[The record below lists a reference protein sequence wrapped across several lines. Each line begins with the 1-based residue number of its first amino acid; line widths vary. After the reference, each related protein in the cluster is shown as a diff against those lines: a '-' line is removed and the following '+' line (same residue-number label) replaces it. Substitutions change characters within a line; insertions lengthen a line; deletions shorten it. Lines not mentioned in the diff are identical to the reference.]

1 MSESFLANL
10 PRFDRGD
17 HDCTVSLSEPG
28 TLMDAEEISAP
39 AEANSALQEQ
49 MQAVEQTLASLAS
62 ITEQL
67 QQEIRQRAESQMTAL
82 AEKLFPKL
90 GQSFLAEEIAR
101 PLPDLLP
108 ASVADVEIRAEPEL
122 AAALTALIDG
132 SSQLAGCCSVIEDE
146 APGAN
151 RATISWRDGG
161 VDFDFEGLL
170 EACLGRLKAT

>member
-1 MSESFLANL
+1 
-10 PRFDRGD
+10 
-17 HDCTVSLSEPG
+17 
-28 TLMDAEEISAP
+28 
-39 AEANSALQEQ
+39 
-49 MQAVEQTLASLAS
+49 
-62 ITEQL
+62 
-67 QQEIRQRAESQMTAL
+67 MTAL

-90 GQSFLAEEIAR
+90 GESFLAEEIAR
-101 PLPDLLP
+101 HLPDLLP

-132 SSQLAGCCSVIEDE
+132 SVQLAGCCSVIEDE

-170 EACLGRLKAT
+170 EACLGRLKAA

>member
-17 HDCTVSLSEPG
+17 HDCTVSLSESG
-28 TLMDAEEISAP
+28 NVMDAEEMSAP

-101 PLPDLLP
+101 HLPDLLP
-108 ASVADVEIRAEPEL
+108 ASVVDIEIRAEPEL

-132 SSQLAGCCSVIEDE
+132 SGQLAGCCSVIEDE

-170 EACLGRLKAT
+170 EACLGRLKAA